1 MNLTVRIYSSFK
13 NPTAHLYTV
22 PVRAPCRG
30 HGVRWTQWGV
40 TLPKPLVCSAGK
52 DTRSASALSS
62 EANLFPPERRRTTI
76 AIFHMPVQ
84 IIKRSKAKS
93 AVGAA
98 AYRSGTKM
106 TNEWDGLTHD
116 YTRKRGVVYSEIILP
131 PHAPPE
137 FQDRNTLWNSVEMV
151 EKTSDAQLAREI
163 EISLPV
169 ELNREEQLRL
179 ARSFIRDTFVAAGMC
194 ADFSIHDKKDGNP
207 HFHVMLTIRPLKEN
221 GQWGAKCRKVYELD
235 ENGQRIPNGK
245 GGWKNH
251 REDTTD
257 WNDKGNVEKWRAAWA
272 AYANRA
278 LEAAGR
284 PERIDHRSY
293 ERQGIDKIPS
303 IHLGVAA
310 SQMERKGIA
319 TEKGNINRQ
328 IAADNKLLKE
338 IKARITRLYKWTKE
352 QAEKPE
358 GKDSIMAQLY
368 EAQLS
373 TGKPGF
379 RYGKI
384 KNLKES
390 AALFNFLNGNN
401 ITSMEQLY
409 EKVAA
414 MNKEYYAL
422 RGKIVTA
429 ERRIKVLDEHL
440 SMWEKYERNKGT
452 RRQFDKMKPGKKKQQ
467 FEQKHSAELALYEAA
482 VRYLEKLKATGEE
495 VTPKKWQAEADR
507 LKAEKSVQY
516 QKMKAMREDI
526 KAVENL
532 KKTAEQLARTENEPA
547 RKKEEQEL

>member
-1 MNLTVRIYSSFK
+1 
-13 NPTAHLYTV
+13 
-22 PVRAPCRG
+22 
-30 HGVRWTQWGV
+30 
-40 TLPKPLVCSAGK
+40 
-52 DTRSASALSS
+52 
-62 EANLFPPERRRTTI
+62 
-76 AIFHMPVQ
+76 MPVQ

-116 YTRKRGVVYSEIILP
+116 YTRKRGVVHSEIILP

-169 ELNREEQLRL
+169 ELNREEQLQL

-272 AYANRA
+272 AYANKA

-319 TEKGNINRQ
+319 TEKGNVNRQ

-358 GKDSIMAQLY
+358 GKHSIMAQLY

-373 TGKPGF
+373 AGNPGS
-379 RYGKI
+379 RYGRI
-384 KNLKES
+384 KNLKEN

-401 ITSMEQLY
+401 ITSMERLY

-414 MNKEYYAL
+414 INKEYYAL

-452 RRQFDKMKPGKKKQQ
+452 HRQFDKMKPGRKKEQ
-467 FEQKHSAELALYEAA
+467 FEQKHGAELALYAAA
-482 VRYLEKLKATGEE
+482 VRYLEKLKTTGEE

-516 QKMKAMREDI
+516 QKMKSMREDI

-532 KKTAEQLARTENEPA
+532 KKTAEQLARTENEPV